1 VVLRDSIPGENH
13 SNLLKNEANISLRTP
28 PGISVK
34 EYLNRLAKHAT
45 LTPPLLLSMV
55 HYIDRLC
62 TCYEA
67 FTITS
72 LTVHRFLITA
82 ATVAAKGLSDSFW
95 NNATYARV
103 GGLKVEEL
111 GTLELEFLHRVDWK
125 IVPVP
130 ETLVNY
136 YKALVSRSEHF
147 RLEDDIEA
155 LNTDLDEQIESNAMQ
170 RTRETATESQWNA
183 WMEDVSTQQAE
194 KQHEAKEGSNHG
206 VQGET

>member
-1 VVLRDSIPGENH
+1 MVLRDSIPGENH